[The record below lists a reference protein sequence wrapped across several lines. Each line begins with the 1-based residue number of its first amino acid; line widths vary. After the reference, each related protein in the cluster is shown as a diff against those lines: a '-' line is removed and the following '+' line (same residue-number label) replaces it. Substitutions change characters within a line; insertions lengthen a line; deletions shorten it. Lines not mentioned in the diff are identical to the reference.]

1 MKKTASVFQQ
11 RINELFRREAD
22 RLEAE
27 GERMTRQDY
36 ATRVGTTVSSLRGWL
51 GGTGQPDTNGLARI
65 AKVEKVSVDW
75 LVGKSSEPQGKHID
89 DPQKARLIEA
99 IKEADLE
106 TLVKL
111 EQFYNY
117 LEYQKHLDRQTA
129 VPANGNAV

>member
-1 MKKTASVFQQ
+1 
-11 RINELFRREAD
+11 
-22 RLEAE
+22 
-27 GERMTRQDY
+27 MTRQDY
-36 ATRVGTTVSSLRGWL
+36 ATRVGTTVSSFRGWL

-65 AKVEKVSVDW
+65 AEVEKVSVDW
-75 LVGKSSEPQGKHID
+75 LVGKSSEPQGKYID

-106 TLVKL
+106 TLAKL

-117 LEYQKHLDRQTA
+117 LEYQKHLDRQTG